1 MDDTVTTQYKISVS
15 VLCSAYCPLATLLLS
30 SLYLQRF
37 SILCCVLSRVVCVAR
52 VLSICMCFLRL
63 QCRWALSAT
72 VSNRTYLQQFSW
84 QHIWFVYATIS
95 PRASWSMIHIFMM
108 TFSLGL
114 VKIIIW
120 FKCKKKKDRNIFIC
134 HNLSLHTDT
143 VYCSGTDT
151 VSRVI
156 IGPSNLK
163 TFLWPMCSLRSHNPV
178 ASILLI
184 YFPNYVCW
192 IVLRGLVFWSEW
204 SATFTVSAAPEFQGG
219 GWSRWWAYK
228 ACLWLGLGIGT
239 LIKARESL
247 VIAWGRKWR
256 HIVHLYYVNGSKVLA
271 VFLNEIQL
279 MAFAAKGLF
288 SFSSTQLQTFS

>member
-120 FKCKKKKDRNIFIC
+120 FKCKKKKK
-134 HNLSLHTDT
+134 T
-143 VYCSGTDT
+143 GTFLF
-151 VSRVI
+151 VI
-156 IGPSNLK
+156 IFPCIQILYTVLVQILYPGSSLDHPTWKPSYDL
-163 TFLWPMCSLRSHNPV
+163 CV
-178 ASILLI
+178 
-184 YFPNYVCW
+184 V
-192 IVLRGLVFWSEW
+192 
-204 SATFTVSAAPEFQGG
+204 
-219 GWSRWWAYK
+219 
-228 ACLWLGLGIGT
+228 
-239 LIKARESL
+239 
-247 VIAWGRKWR
+247 
-256 HIVHLYYVNGSKVLA
+256 
-271 VFLNEIQL
+271 
-279 MAFAAKGLF
+279 
-288 SFSSTQLQTFS
+288 